1 MTLTDDGQT
10 FSAGRWPLSALSVAS
25 AVLIFAVMQ
34 GIVLSL
40 TGGAFDY
47 PLDDPYIHLALAEVI
62 AQGEYGVNL
71 GEAASPG
78 SSALFPFLLVPFA
91 GTEFHRYMPLIWSGV
106 GLILAAWLWGR
117 LLVEAGYG
125 RAEWRWLGLAAAVLG
140 PIAVM
145 MPMVAFVGMEHS
157 LHAAAT
163 LALLLGLHRHFS
175 DNSGLGLILVGAFF
189 GAAFRI
195 EGLAPGL
202 IAACALF
209 LTGSRRNGLAT
220 AAATLL
226 PILMFMGFLVSQGL
240 DPLPSSVQ
248 TKLSMTDPG
257 DEPGFIQ
264 LRLAI
269 LLVNLREP
277 GGMFVAVLALA
288 SFLMWRA
295 TPLKGTRWGALV
307 LVIGAAA
314 AAHLLAGQIGWLN
327 RYEHYILVMT
337 AAGFLVLLPKATQGA
352 VTPLAVGGVAALILG
367 GALAYRLPMHFFE
380 LPPSARAIHTQQG
393 QMARF
398 VKDYLQTDVAVNDL
412 GYVAWQNDNYV
423 LDLWGLA
430 SAEAREIRTTA
441 PVPGWTGD
449 LTAKYDVPVALV
461 YDHWFEDG
469 IGADWVKVG
478 EFQLTVPGG
487 FLGGYVVSFYATSPD
502 TVAMLTGALEAWIP
516 TLLPHSRFV
525 WAEGMKP

>member
-1 MTLTDDGQT
+1 MTLTEDGQT
-10 FSAGRWPLSALSVAS
+10 LATGRWPLPILSVAS
-25 AVLIFAVMQ
+25 VLVVFAAMQ

-40 TGGAFDY
+40 TGGVFDY
-47 PLDDPYIHLALAEVI
+47 PLDDPYIHLALAEII
-62 AQGEYGVNL
+62 AQGQYGVNL

-91 GTEFHRYMPLIWSGV
+91 GTEFHRFMPLIWSTV
-106 GLILAAWLWGR
+106 GLVLTAWLWGR

-125 RAEWRWLGLAAAVLG
+125 QRAWRWLGLVAAVLG

-175 DNSGLGLILVGAFF
+175 DNGGLTLILVGAFF

-202 IAACALF
+202 IAAVALF
-209 LTGSRRNGLAT
+209 LTGSRKGGLAT

-226 PILMFMGFLVSQGL
+226 PIALFMGFLVLQGL

-257 DEPGFIQ
+257 NEPGFVQ
-264 LRLAI
+264 LRLAL

-277 GGMFVAVLALA
+277 GGLFVAVLAVA
-288 SFLMWRA
+288 SFLLWRA
-295 TPLKGTRWGALV
+295 TQLKGTRWGALV

-327 RYEHYILVMT
+327 RYEHYILVLT
-337 AAGFLVLLPKATQGA
+337 AAGFLVLLPKATGGD
-352 VTPLAVGGVAALILG
+352 VTPLAIGGVAALILG
-367 GALAYRLPMHFFE
+367 GAVAYRLPMHVFE

-393 QMARF
+393 QMATF
-398 VKDYLQTDVAVNDL
+398 VKDYLKTDVAVNDL

-449 LTAKYDVPVALV
+449 LTEKYDVPVALV

-478 EFQLTVPGG
+478 EFQLTVSGG
-487 FLGGYVVSFYATSPD
+487 FLGGYVVSFYSTSPE
-502 TVAMLTGALEAWIP
+502 TVGLLTDAVEAWVP
-516 TLLPHSRFV
+516 TLLPNSRFV
-525 WAEGMKP
+525 WAEGMEP